1 MKGRMPDEKS
11 EERMIAALNKTIGKI
26 EDNLKE
32 DGTFAGND
40 GWASVLSQG
49 LCSKGINR
57 ARQAGFQ
64 VEDETLARSEK
75 QATLGLDTKSGEFRA
90 AAGLWASAPP
100 AAAVR
105 IYNGSATSRL

>member
-11 EERMIAALNKTIGKI
+11 EKRMIAVLNKSIGKI

-64 VEDETLARSEK
+64 VKDETLARAEK
-75 QATLGLDTKSGEFRA
+75 QATLGLDRRTGDFGP
-90 AAGLWASAPP
+90 AAGLGGAAPSD
-100 AAAVR
+100 AGV
-105 IYNGSATSRL
+105 G